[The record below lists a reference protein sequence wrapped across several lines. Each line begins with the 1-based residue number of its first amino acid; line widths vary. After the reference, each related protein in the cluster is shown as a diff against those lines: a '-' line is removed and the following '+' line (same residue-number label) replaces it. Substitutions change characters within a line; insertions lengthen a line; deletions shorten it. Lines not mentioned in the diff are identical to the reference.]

1 MEWLYLKP
9 WSTKAK
15 MKIVK
20 KNVIEPCEIA
30 FDRILNQNRQLYPL
44 IITTMIIDFRLRWS
58 GHDKSN
64 LMRVAELVPDQW
76 SSQF

>member
-20 KNVIEPCEIA
+20 KNVIEPCG
-30 FDRILNQNRQLYPL
+30 RILNQNRQLYPL